1 MLAATRRGPT
11 PCWLHQVCSRTRQH
25 ARAHSLPFFPSFPTH
40 ADPYLTPLSPIGCLL
55 SHVPVPLPHACAVK
69 GAGFCR
75 RSSLQ
80 VPGAWPKPRADLAH
94 AALVAALTTT
104 HATTA
109 PIGLWL
115 CCAAPRPRPRRACA
129 LCVTLWPTVRSW
141 LGGLPPPTQ
150 TQSTPSTCTVAVS
163 ACVRPLHYINRV
175 LTAHNLGRRPRS
187 SN

>member
-104 HATTA
+104 HATTTY
-109 PIGLWL
+109 
-115 CCAAPRPRPRRACA
+115 RP
-129 LCVTLWPTVRSW
+129 
-141 LGGLPPPTQ
+141 
-150 TQSTPSTCTVAVS
+150 VAVLRCTPTAAS
-163 ACVRPLHYINRV
+163 ARLRAVCDSAADCSLVAWRAPAPNPNPIHTFDLYGSRV
-175 LTAHNLGRRPRS
+175 SLCTTFALYKQSANS
-187 SN
+187 T

>member
-1 MLAATRRGPT
+1 VLAATRRGPT

-40 ADPYLTPLSPIGCLL
+40 ADPYLTPLSPMLFAVPCPCPSATRLCCEGRRLL
-55 SHVPVPLPHACAVK
+55 PSLVSPSPWGVAQAT
-69 GAGFCR
+69 R
-75 RSSLQ
+75 RSG
-80 VPGAWPKPRADLAH
+80 PCRPRRRAH
-94 AALVAALTTT
+94 HHPCHHL
-104 HATTA
+104 A

-163 ACVRPLHYINRV
+163 ACVV
-175 LTAHNLGRRPRS
+175 CTTMVRRTTFALYKQS
-187 SN
+187 ANST

>member
-1 MLAATRRGPT
+1 MLAAPSLLAYAPTRSSTLAP
-11 PCWLHQVCSRTRQH
+11 L
-25 ARAHSLPFFPSFPTH
+25 LPFFP
-40 ADPYLTPLSPIGCLL
+40 DPCRPLSDPPIAYRLFA
-55 SHVPVPLPHACAVK
+55 VPCPCPSATRLCCE

-109 PIGLWL
+109 PIGLQWL

-129 LCVTLWPTVRSW
+129 LCATLWPTVRSW